1 MINSKLEKVLI
12 VLVWYVFLI
21 TFRLV
26 LPIEEPPG
34 NVDKYIIIFLSVIT
48 TLAVY
53 HVYAYYRNRHVLNKI
68 NILLENNELDKAEE
82 YINKCSLKQKKC
94 RAVYMYKLY
103 TIAMCGHIG
112 EFEEE
117 LSKCKQLKKYKNLLD
132 WDFIKGLKSIIGYFK
147 TCDST
152 VVLSGN
158 GYWGEIMNVLSLQNK
173 EENAVVL
180 SNLCNCAKS
189 GLIKSVFAFKL
200 YLTYSENGDLE
211 KSESYYNAAL
221 KYAPSSEVA
230 CCIENSKSS
239 IK

>member
-173 EENAVVL
+173 EENKRFICFGNRKIGYFDRVVTSYTIKLTTALDNSIIKKINSYSSLLIFSYLCIL
-180 SNLCNCAKS
+180 SGHKAHLVS
-189 GLIKSVFAFKL
+189 
-200 YLTYSENGDLE
+200 TE
-211 KSESYYNAAL
+211 
-221 KYAPSSEVA
+221 
-230 CCIENSKSS
+230 
-239 IK
+239 